1 MMITGTL
8 MRISALASNTFL
20 EAVRNRIFI
29 GLLLMTFGFLAFST
43 VLSDLAVRGESQR
56 VVLDFGLF
64 SMSLCGVLIAIVM
77 GVILL
82 YKEVEK
88 KTIYTLLSKPV
99 GRVEVI
105 VGKYIG
111 MLMVLGSGMAL
122 MVTLWVMILAYK
134 GTDVTLDHGL
144 AGLLLFFEVMIVA
157 AVAMVFS
164 AFSSPVLSGLFTFG
178 IFGLGRLLYL
188 IEEMLESSKGFFIN
202 NPGLRGPAEAFVA
215 ICPDLSVFN
224 VSQDLLQGI
233 PVTGAYVGSAFG
245 YSLAFV
251 VCLLSIAS
259 FLFLR
264 RDFT

>member
-1 MMITGTL
+1 
-8 MRISALASNTFL
+8 
-20 EAVRNRIFI
+20 
-29 GLLLMTFGFLAFST
+29 
-43 VLSDLAVRGESQR
+43 
-56 VVLDFGLF
+56 
-64 SMSLCGVLIAIVM
+64 
-77 GVILL
+77 
-82 YKEVEK
+82 
-88 KTIYTLLSKPV
+88 
-99 GRVEVI
+99 
-105 VGKYIG
+105 
-111 MLMVLGSGMAL
+111 MAL
-122 MVTLWVMILAYK
+122 MITLWVMILPYK

-233 PVTGAYVGSAFG
+233 PVTGAYVGSALG

-259 FLFLR
+259 VLFLR

>member
-1 MMITGTL
+1 MMGTVNRCL
-8 MRISALASNTFL
+8 ALAENTFL
-20 EAVRNRIFI
+20 DAIRNRIFL
-29 GLLLMTFGFLAFST
+29 GLLVMAIAFLLFST
-43 VLSDLAVRGESQR
+43 LLSDLAVRGEAER

-64 SMSLCGVLIAIVM
+64 SMSFCGVLISIVM

-82 YKEVEK
+82 HKEVEK

-99 GRVEVI
+99 SRIEVI
-105 VGKYIG
+105 VGKYLG
-111 MLMVLGSGMAL
+111 MLSVLAVGMTL
-122 MVTLWVMILAYK
+122 MVMIWVLLLASK
-134 GTDVTLDHGL
+134 GADVRIDHAL
-144 AGLLLFFEVMIVA
+144 AGFLLFFEVMIVA
-157 AVAMVFS
+157 AIAMVFS

-188 IEEMLESSKGFFIN
+188 IENMLDSSRGFFVN
-202 NPGLRGPAEAFVA
+202 NPALRGPAEVFVW

-245 YSLAFV
+245 YAMATVIF
-251 VCLLSIAS
+251 LLGFAS
-259 FLFLR
+259 VLFLR

>member
-1 MMITGTL
+1 MMGSL
-8 MRISALASNTFL
+8 NRSFALAENTFL
-20 EAVRNRIFI
+20 DAIRNRIFL
-29 GLLLMTFGFLAFST
+29 GLLVMAIAFLLFST
-43 VLSDLAVRGESQR
+43 VLSDLAVRGEAER

-64 SMSLCGVLIAIVM
+64 SMSLCGVLLSIVM

-82 YKEVEK
+82 HKEVEK

-99 GRVEVI
+99 SRIEVI
-105 VGKYIG
+105 VGKYLG
-111 MLMVLGSGMAL
+111 MLSVLAVGMAL
-122 MVTLWVMILAYK
+122 MVFIWALLLATK
-134 GTDVTLDHGL
+134 GADVRVDHAL
-144 AGLLLFFEVMIVA
+144 AGVLLFFEVMIVA
-157 AVAMVFS
+157 AIAMVFS

-188 IEEMLESSKGFFIN
+188 IENMLESSKGFFVN
-202 NPGLRGPAEAFVA
+202 NPGLRGPAEVFVW

-233 PVTGAYVGSAFG
+233 PVTGGYVLSSFG
-245 YSLAFV
+245 YALATV
-251 VCLLSIAS
+251 VFLLSFAS

>member
-1 MMITGTL
+1 
-8 MRISALASNTFL
+8 
-20 EAVRNRIFI
+20 
-29 GLLLMTFGFLAFST
+29 
-43 VLSDLAVRGESQR
+43 
-56 VVLDFGLF
+56 
-64 SMSLCGVLIAIVM
+64 
-77 GVILL
+77 
-82 YKEVEK
+82 
-88 KTIYTLLSKPV
+88 
-99 GRVEVI
+99 
-105 VGKYIG
+105 

-122 MVTLWVMILAYK
+122 MVTLWIMILAVK
-134 GTDVTLDHGL
+134 GADVTLDHGL
-144 AGLLLFFEVMIVA
+144 AGVLLFFEVMIVA
-157 AVAMVFS
+157 AVCLVFS

-188 IEEMLESSKGFFIN
+188 IEEMLESSKGLFVN
-202 NPGLRGPAEAFVA
+202 NPGLRGPAEVFVS

-233 PVTGAYVGSAFG
+233 PVTAAYVGSAFG